1 MAKKEKKKLV
11 TRIKDVADVI
21 TATGVIGATTIGCA
35 TWVFSQASAGTNEKL
50 DEIIE
55 KVNVAELDA
64 IRSQLLLLI
73 SSQLLLLISNYPD
86 NESEILKVAEYYFQD
101 LDGDWYVTNIFTKWA
116 EDRGI
121 NPDSIINIKG
131 GK

>member
-21 TATGVIGATTIGCA
+21 TATGVIGAATIGCA

-73 SSQLLLLISNYPD
+73 SNYPD

-101 LDGDWYVTNIFTKWA
+101 LDGDWYVTSIFTKWA

>member
-73 SSQLLLLISNYPD
+73 SNYPD

-101 LDGDWYVTNIFTKWA
+101 LDGDWYVTSIFTKWA
-116 EDRGI
+116 EGRGI

>member
-21 TATGVIGATTIGCA
+21 TATGVIGAATIGCA

-64 IRSQLLLLI
+64 IR
-73 SSQLLLLISNYPD
+73 SQLLLLISNYPD

>member
-73 SSQLLLLISNYPD
+73 SNYPD

>member
-21 TATGVIGATTIGCA
+21 TATGVIGAATIGCA
-35 TWVFSQASAGTNEKL
+35 TWVFSQASADTNKKL

-64 IRSQLLLLI
+64 IR
-73 SSQLLLLISNYPD
+73 SQLLLLISNYPD

-101 LDGDWYVTNIFTKWA
+101 LDGDWYVTSIFTKWA

>member
-21 TATGVIGATTIGCA
+21 TATGVIGAATIGCA
-35 TWVFSQASAGTNEKL
+35 TWVFSQASADTNKKL

-64 IRSQLLLLI
+64 IR
-73 SSQLLLLISNYPD
+73 SQLLLLISNYPD

>member
-21 TATGVIGATTIGCA
+21 TATGIIGAATIGCA
-35 TWVFSQASAGTNEKL
+35 TWVFSQASASTNEKL

-73 SSQLLLLISNYPD
+73 SNYPD
-86 NESEILKVAEYYFQD
+86 NESEILKVAEYYFQG
-101 LDGDWYVTNIFTKWA
+101 LDGDWYVTSIFTKWA

-121 NPDSIINIKG
+121 DPDSIINIKG

>member
-21 TATGVIGATTIGCA
+21 TATGVIGAATIGCA
-35 TWVFSQASAGTNEKL
+35 TWVFSQASASTNEKL

-64 IRSQLLLLI
+64 IR
-73 SSQLLLLISNYPD
+73 SQLLLLISNYPD

-101 LDGDWYVTNIFTKWA
+101 LDGDWYVTSIFTKWA